1 VNLVIEQYTI
11 TTTPKYNFPQPST
24 DTTLPQRFLELSLHS
39 LKQVCNQPFQLN
51 QQIFQQFTNLEQ
63 HPSNLQLKR
72 TPIPLKPDYQET
84 VIAAV
89 DTSTIKIG
97 ETSTGIII
105 AIRGATVWKQ
115 NRNYHYTRLGPFI
128 FHITEE
134 NKKEVY
140 NTLET
145 AYFNTY
151 YSSNHQAAPNLI
163 QMPTR
168 LASLLERWLQ
178 AMLAKTVNQGLILFD
193 GSLTSGTFDTPVQRM
208 REILSTARRNKNI
221 VLAFSKMTSLRVNGY
236 LITDLLPE
244 HESPYLLETTGLQC
258 RPPTVLL
265 GGVYVARLNKANYAF
280 RLDIDNEIPI
290 RNRMEAVEKLLGND
304 LYMQSY
310 PETLRLAH
318 ILCTFTANEVLAMQH
333 FITRKHGIQIINRP
347 DMHRLLFGP
356 FGKGESYA

>member
-1 VNLVIEQYTI
+1 MIEQYTI
-11 TTTPKYNFPQPST
+11 TTTPKYNFPQPTT

-39 LKQVCNQPFQLN
+39 LRQVHSQPFQLN
-51 QQIFQQFTNLEQ
+51 QQVQQFTNLEQ
-63 HPSNLQLKR
+63 YPSNLQLNR
-72 TPIPLKPDYQET
+72 TPIPLKPNYHET
-84 VIAAV
+84 TIAAV

-97 ETSTGIII
+97 ETSQGIII
-105 AIRGATVWKQ
+105 AIRGATTWKQ

-128 FHITEE
+128 FHITED
-134 NKKEVY
+134 NKKDVY
-140 NTLET
+140 NTLEA
-145 AYFNTY
+145 AYFHTNY
-151 YSSNHQAAPNLI
+151 ANNHQATPNLM

-178 AMLAKTVNQGLILFD
+178 AMLAKTVTNGLILFD

-208 REILSTARRNKNI
+208 QEILSSARKNSSV
-221 VLAFSKMTSLRVNGY
+221 VLAFSKMTRLRVNGY

-244 HESPYLLETTGLQC
+244 HEPPYLLETTGLQSK
-258 RPPTVLL
+258 PPIVLL
-265 GGVYVARLNKANYAF
+265 GDVYVARLNKANYAF
-280 RLDIDNEIPI
+280 RLDIDREIPMHD
-290 RNRMEAVEKLLGND
+290 RMSALEKLAGND
-304 LYMQSY
+304 LYMQNY

-333 FITRKHGIQIINRP
+333 FITRKHGIQMVNRP